1 MTEKEENN
9 QMLRFYLTSLIFLL
23 SANHLSDEPKPAI
36 SDSQIELKTKIENII
51 SPKKLKDLKAGIFV
65 SSLQTGEILYEQNA
79 DELLV
84 PASVNKVFTAYS
96 ALKKLKPNFTFKT
109 QVFITGTIKN
119 ESLAGDLYLKG
130 GGDPSLVS
138 ERLWLLVNDLMRSGV
153 KKILGNIVV
162 DSSFYDGVRTPENR
176 PKYLKDQAYNAPIG
190 ALSFNFN
197 TCTVYVKPGDK
208 IGSPP
213 LVFTD
218 PENTYI
224 DVVNQATTAKP
235 GSNNTLAVNRTEY
248 VKGDLGDTVLLRGGI
263 PLDHKEVR
271 FYKNIV
277 NPALYAGHM
286 LKTFMGQRGIKV
298 PGNVIEGI
306 VPEKAK
312 QILEFESQ
320 PLWQIIWGMNKF
332 SNNFVADQL
341 MKRLGAEVWGA
352 PGSMEKGIIALE
364 NVLEDIGIPKGL
376 YKIVDG
382 SGLTR
387 ETHVTARQVAR
398 VLQTAHKDFSM
409 APEFISSLGIGG
421 EDGTMKRRTLAV
433 SESIIRAKTGS
444 LDGVSALAGY
454 VTSADNELLVFTIL
468 LNDPQ
473 FKYGKMATWADQVA
487 TAVSKFH
494 RK

>member
-23 SANHLSDEPKPAI
+23 SANLFSDEPKPAI
-36 SDSQIELKTKIENII
+36 SESQIELKTKIENII

-65 SSLQTGEILYEQNA
+65 SSLQTGEILYEKNA

-248 VKGDLGDTVLLRGGI
+248 VKGDLGDTVLLRG
-263 PLDHKEVR
+263 
-271 FYKNIV
+271 
-277 NPALYAGHM
+277 
-286 LKTFMGQRGIKV
+286 
-298 PGNVIEGI
+298 
-306 VPEKAK
+306 
-312 QILEFESQ
+312 EF
-320 PLWQIIWGMNKF
+320 
-332 SNNFVADQL
+332 
-341 MKRLGAEVWGA
+341 R
-352 PGSMEKGIIALE
+352 
-364 NVLEDIGIPKGL
+364 
-376 YKIVDG
+376 
-382 SGLTR
+382 
-387 ETHVTARQVAR
+387 
-398 VLQTAHKDFSM
+398 
-409 APEFISSLGIGG
+409 
-421 EDGTMKRRTLAV
+421 
-433 SESIIRAKTGS
+433 SIIKRFAFTKT
-444 LDGVSALAGY
+444 L
-454 VTSADNELLVFTIL
+454 
-468 LNDPQ
+468 
-473 FKYGKMATWADQVA
+473 
-487 TAVSKFH
+487 
-494 RK
+494 